1 MATEQ
6 SPQPARGRPRSEET
20 DLAIDRAVLELL
32 HEGGPRAVTVEAV
45 AGRSGV
51 AKTTIYRRH
60 ADRTALLQAVL
71 SRAIGEPQEP
81 PHADTRGKVR
91 WALEQAWHQMAEVLG
106 PGGLAAL
113 IAGSDP
119 AFTTVFRQVLQPYDA
134 ALAAL
139 IERDAAAGH
148 LRAGLDADAA
158 VSLFLGAYLGQLVRR
173 GKVDDDWLERCL
185 DLMWAALTG
194 GAQGDS

>member
-1 MATEQ
+1 MTTE
-6 SPQPARGRPRSEET
+6 PPRQPVRGRPRKEAT
-20 DLAIDRAVLELL
+20 DRAIDSAALGLL
-32 HEGGPRAVTVEAV
+32 HDGGPTAVTVEAV
-45 AGRSGV
+45 SARSGV

-81 PHADTRGKVR
+81 PEADTRAKVR

-119 AFTTVFRQVLQPYDA
+119 VFTVVFRQALQPYDA

-139 IERDAAAGH
+139 IERDVAAGR
-148 LRAGLDADAA
+148 LRADLDADAA
-158 VSLFLGAYLGQLVRR
+158 VSLFLGAYLGELVRR
-173 GKVDDDWLERCL
+173 GKVDDGWLERCL
-185 DLMWAALTG
+185 DLMWTALTG
-194 GAQGDS
+194 SAGDT